1 MQKLMIITLDLMQH
15 TRNKTNMRYI
25 KRTIDTTLEEQK
37 NSTQRKPLLL
47 RGARQVGKSS
57 TIRELSKKFSHFV
70 EVNFE
75 SEKAVRTFFEGNL
88 NPHQICDHLSLYYE
102 TPIIPGKHYCFQT
115 NIIPLEIKSETKGS
129 MHSLHLFM
137 EEKHLSCTRKNSM
150 SILFKHTIISL

>member
-25 KRTIDTTLEEQK
+25 KSTIDTTLEEQK

-88 NPHQICDHLSLYYE
+88 NPHQICDRLSLYYE
-102 TPIIPGKHYCFQT
+102 TPIIPG
-115 NIIPLEIKSETKGS
+115 ETLLFLDEYHPSRNKIRDERQYAQPSFIHGRKTPS
-129 MHSLHLFM
+129 MYP
-137 EEKHLSCTRKNSM
+137 EEFHVNL
-150 SILFKHTIISL
+150 I